1 MERIL
6 VDALN
11 VLLLLSTF
19 TVMVALL
26 AAIVQMVRTKR
37 RQYLL
42 VAIAVCA
49 WALSSWAS
57 IAAGM
62 QPLRNLFGAWTL
74 HALIMLAQATFI
86 VLTLVIFHYVWGWL
100 HPNRNPRRNPRRNAG
115 D

>member
-1 MERIL
+1 MQIL
-6 VDALN
+6 VLALN

-26 AAIVQMVRTKR
+26 AAIVQMLRTRR

-49 WALSSWAS
+49 WALASWAS
-57 IAAGM
+57 IAEGM
-62 QPLRNLFGAWTL
+62 PALRNLFGAWAL
-74 HALIMLAQATFI
+74 FALIMLAQFMFI
-86 VLTLVIFHYVWGWL
+86 ALTIMILRYVWGWS
-100 HPNRNPRRNPRRNAG
+100 HPHRTHRRDGG

>member
-1 MERIL
+1 MPIL
-6 VDALN
+6 VLALN

-26 AAIVQMVRTKR
+26 AAIVQMLRTKR

-42 VAIAVCA
+42 VAIAVWA

-57 IAAGM
+57 IADGM
-62 QPLRNLFGAWTL
+62 PVLRNLFGAWTL
-74 HALIMLAQATFI
+74 FALIMLGQVTFI
-86 VLTLVIFHYVWGWL
+86 VLTLVVFRYVWGWL
-100 HPNRNPRRNPRRNAG
+100 HPNPNPRRNPRRDAG

>member
-1 MERIL
+1 MQIL
-6 VDALN
+6 VLALN

-26 AAIVQMVRTKR
+26 AAIVQMLRTRR

-49 WALSSWAS
+49 WALASWAS
-57 IAAGM
+57 IADGM
-62 QPLRNLFGAWTL
+62 PVLRNLFGAWAL
-74 HALIMLAQATFI
+74 FALIMLAQAAFI
-86 VLTLVIFHYVWGWL
+86 LLTLLVFRYVWGW
-100 HPNRNPRRNPRRNAG
+100 HHPRRDAS